1 MKVEHIAQEL
11 EQAVRQ
17 FGLEV
22 RREQGNFRGGRCTVN
37 GEDLVM
43 LNKRHPPEMHVAV
56 LADVLRDLP
65 TETIFLRP
73 AVRDAMEDAWLRH
86 AEAADLEADAE

>member
-1 MKVEHIAQEL
+1 MKIEHIAQEL

-17 FGLEV
+17 FGLDV
-22 RREQGNFRGGRCTVN
+22 RREKGNFRGGRCTVN

-56 LADVLRDLP
+56 LADVLHTLP
-65 TETIFLRP
+65 TDTIFLRP

-86 AEAADLEADAE
+86 TEAEDLEADAD